1 MTALDPI
8 LRRWP
13 MFAFLASAAMLAIAH
28 AFQTFGHL
36 APCHLCLKQREV
48 YWVALA
54 IAGLAGVALFT
65 PLKDAARSFGGAAL
79 ALIFLYG
86 AYLAG
91 FHAGAE
97 WKWWPAP
104 QTCASAGAASFAAMQ
119 ALIHGAAA
127 ATPACDKAAWVF
139 LGLSM
144 AGWNFLAS
152 LGLVGL
158 SVLSIFRPK
167 DAAEDAS

>member
-1 MTALDPI
+1 MSILDPI
-8 LRRWP
+8 LKRWP
-13 MFAFLASAAMLAIAH
+13 IFAFLISGAALAIVH
-28 AFQTFGHL
+28 ASQTFGGL
-36 APCHLCLKQREV
+36 SPCHLCLKQREV
-48 YWVALA
+48 YWAALPVSA
-54 IAGLAGVALFT
+54 AAGLLLFT
-65 PLKDAARSFGGAAL
+65 PLAGRGRRIGGAVL

-104 QTCASAGAASFAAMQ
+104 ETCSSTHASLEGVM
-119 ALIHGAAA
+119 ALMRGRAT

-144 AGWNFLAS
+144 AGWNFLTS
-152 LGLVGL
+152 LGLVAMSG
-158 SVLSIFRPK
+158 LSIFRPRS
-167 DAAEDAS
+167 AP